1 MADLIN
7 LRRAR
12 KTKAREA
19 AAKTAEANRTLRG
32 VPKAARNIAKA
43 RSAAEKRD
51 LDARRLQPKDEN
63 TD

>member
-12 KTKAREA
+12 KLKAREA
-19 AAKTAEANRTLRG
+19 AAKTAEANRTLHGTSRH
-32 VPKAARNIAKA
+32 ARDLAKA
-43 RSAAEKRD
+43 QSDKGKRD